1 MIPET
6 CVYPEQNLKYKLE
19 PIYLSNYTAEVYRM
33 GETLGGRVRGV
44 YPYEVSL
51 GEVGTVWL
59 DVRFGHVTGL

>member
-33 GETLGGRVRGV
+33 GETLGGRVRGL
-44 YPYEVSL
+44 YPSSIH
-51 GEVGTVWL
+51 TK
-59 DVRFGHVTGL
+59 